1 MLVKFDKYI
10 TCQANVKA
18 VTSAHCPQCKMV
30 TALIGN
36 GITQWYFIIYF
47 KTL

>member
-1 MLVKFDKYI
+1 MKILPLHHISYVRGI
-10 TCQANVKA
+10 TTDQANVKA

-36 GITQWYFIIYF
+36 EKNT
-47 KTL
+47 